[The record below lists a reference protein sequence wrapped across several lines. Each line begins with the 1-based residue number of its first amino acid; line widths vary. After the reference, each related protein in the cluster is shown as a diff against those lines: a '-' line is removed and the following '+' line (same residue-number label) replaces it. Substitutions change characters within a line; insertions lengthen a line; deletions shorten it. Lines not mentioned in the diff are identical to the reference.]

1 VCAYF
6 FAAIEGATVKSS
18 RRGCVADS
26 RGQDDWFGSL
36 AMNADE
42 RNLFELI
49 RDRSF
54 RRGKFRL
61 ASGRESELY
70 FNLKPTMM
78 TPRGALLSARA
89 LLARIWPEN
98 VDYVGGLEMGAVPVI
113 AALAAI
119 SEAEGRPV
127 KTFFVRKQPKGHGTM
142 DMIEGLASNEILA
155 KARVLVIDDVATS
168 GGSILKAVDAARSAG
183 GSVNA
188 ALVLIDRE
196 EGATEALAAQDI
208 RLLSV
213 FKGKD
218 FLLATPAPIQD
229 ASSTLANVPK
239 TG

>member
-1 VCAYF
+1 M
-6 FAAIEGATVKSS
+6 AIIEHDAG
-18 RRGCVADS
+18 
-26 RGQDDWFGSL
+26 
-36 AMNADE
+36 E
-42 RNLFELI
+42 RELFDI
-49 RDRSF
+49 IKTRSF
-54 RRGKFRL
+54 RRGKFTL

-78 TPRGALLSARA
+78 TPKGALLSARA

-98 VDYVGGLEMGAVPVI
+98 IDYVCGLEMGAVPVI

-142 DMIEGLASNEILA
+142 DMIEGLAPDETLSGVRAIA
-155 KARVLVIDDVATS
+155 IDDVATS
-168 GGSILKAVDAARSAG
+168 GGSILKAVDAVRAADAL
-183 GSVNA
+183 VNT

-196 EGATEALAAQDI
+196 EGADEALAAQDI

-213 FKGKD
+213 YQGKE
-218 FLLATPAPIQD
+218 FLEAAPATHD

>member
-1 VCAYF
+1 MSDGQRESEGEL
-6 FAAIEGATVKSS
+6 FAI
-18 RRGCVADS
+18 
-26 RGQDDWFGSL
+26 
-36 AMNADE
+36 
-42 RNLFELI
+42 I
-49 RDRSF
+49 RERSF

-78 TPRGALLSARA
+78 SPKGALLSARA

-98 VDYVGGLEMGAVPVI
+98 ASYAGGLEMGAVPVI

-142 DMIEGLASNEILA
+142 DMIEGLAPNETLA
-155 KARVLVIDDVATS
+155 NAHAIAIDDVATS
-168 GGSILKAVDAARSAG
+168 GGSILKAVDAMRAAG
-183 GSVNA
+183 AEVKT

-196 EGATEALAAQDI
+196 EGATEALQVQGI

-213 FKGKD
+213 FKGRE
-218 FLLATPAPIQD
+218 FLENAPAGAHD
-229 ASSTLANVPK
+229 ESAALANVPK

>member
-1 VCAYF
+1 MTEMEREL
-6 FAAIEGATVKSS
+6 FAI
-18 RRGCVADS
+18 
-26 RGQDDWFGSL
+26 
-36 AMNADE
+36 
-42 RNLFELI
+42 I
-49 RDRSF
+49 RERSF

-78 TPRGALLSARA
+78 SPKGALLSARA

-98 VDYVGGLEMGAVPVI
+98 VDYAGGLEMGAVPMI
-113 AALAAI
+113 AALAAL

-142 DMIEGLASNEILA
+142 DMIEGLAPNES
-155 KARVLVIDDVATS
+155 LVKTRAIAIDDVATS
-168 GGSILKAVDAARSAG
+168 GGSIVKAVDAMRAAG
-183 GSVNA
+183 AQVNT

-196 EGATEALAAQDI
+196 EGASEALKAQDI

-213 FKGKD
+213 FRGRQ
-218 FLLATPAPIQD
+218 FLDAALAHDESA
-229 ASSTLANVPK
+229 ALADVPK

>member
-1 VCAYF
+1 M
-6 FAAIEGATVKSS
+6 SP
-18 RRGCVADS
+18 
-26 RGQDDWFGSL
+26 GSNP
-36 AMNADE
+36 AE
-42 RNLFELI
+42 RDLFELI
-49 RDRSF
+49 RERSF
-54 RRGKFRL
+54 RHGKFRL

-78 TPRGALLSARA
+78 APKGALLSARA

-119 SEAEGRPV
+119 SEADGRPV

-142 DMIEGLASNEILA
+142 DMIEGLAPNEALT
-155 KARVLVIDDVATS
+155 KARVMVIDDVATS
-168 GGSILKAVDAARSAG
+168 GGSILKAVDEVRAAGAD
-183 GSVNA
+183 VNG

-196 EGATEALAAQDI
+196 EGASEALTAQNI

-213 FKGKD
+213 FRGKE
-218 FLLATPAPIQD
+218 FLEATPTRPHD
-229 ASSTLANVPK
+229 ASPTLADVPK